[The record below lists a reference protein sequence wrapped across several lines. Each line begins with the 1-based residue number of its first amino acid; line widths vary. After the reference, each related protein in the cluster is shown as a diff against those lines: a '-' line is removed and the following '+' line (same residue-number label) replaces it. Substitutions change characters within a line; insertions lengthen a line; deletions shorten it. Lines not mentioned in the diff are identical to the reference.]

1 MLLTNTAEGGTNGVT
16 VSAAN
21 SGGASGNPWN
31 TVTATGTLIYSNAQA
46 MHGNLSYSIVTTTSA
61 SAFMFWNSTSITIS
75 TKVMYSRCYIYFAIE
90 PPFTGRFMQFMN
102 SSAQLIGGVGIN
114 VSNQLAIRNSVDAV
128 IATSTTTVPTNA
140 WFRVE
145 LYTFSSATVGQVEVK
160 IFLDPHST
168 TPTETLT
175 TSATENTRGDDIKAA
190 LFGLAGGTANAD
202 LYMDSMATQETGYL
216 GPVILPTATI
226 AWLTA

>member
-1 MLLTNTAEGGTNGVT
+1 LLENTAEGGTDGVN

-21 SGGASGNPWN
+21 SGGASGNAWN
-31 TVTATGTLIYSNAQA
+31 TVNATGTLVYSNAQA
-46 MHGNLSYSIVTTTSA
+46 IHGSLSYSIVTTTSA
-61 SAFMFWNSTSITIS
+61 SAYMFWNSSSITVN
-75 TKVMYSRCYIYFAIE
+75 TKTMYSRCYMYFAAA

-102 SSAQLIGGVGIN
+102 STAQLIGGVGID
-114 VSNQLAIRNSVDAV
+114 VSDKFAIRNSTDTVV
-128 IATSTTTVPTNA
+128 ATSTTTVPTSA

-145 LYTFSSATVGQVEVK
+145 LYVFSSATVGEMEVK

-175 TSATENTRGDDIKAA
+175 TSSTENTRGDDIKDA
-190 LFGLAGGTANAD
+190 LFGLAGGTVNAD
-202 LYMDSMATQETGYL
+202 LYMDSMGTQDSGYL